1 MFLCAAALVQLVMLR
16 SACSMCSVFMHE
28 LMRDLCS
35 LPRVCSCIIHSMQRQ
50 QQQQQQSS
58 MRYNSHHNNVYM
70 PQGSSSSSGN
80 GSDGRASSLQ
90 HQQLQ
95 HTLYGGAPPGA
106 TSVRPGDDYDLVEM
120 LDVYAQAHGAHALE
134 STRDA
139 AYCSARCLVTN
150 DCLHANTLQRLHCI
164 GQLSHRQ
171 RSLFQPF
178 NTAQVTPTLN
188 HSSIERIA
196 HFITQE
202 INEGHTA
209 RGGLYSVPLTHPNVY
224 SRSSGATG
232 ATATA
237 GGGHQGRGWA
247 GLPGFQQRY
256 EVGGT
261 SSSNT
266 NTNGTAT
273 DQQQH
278 DGSMLT
284 QRQLQQQQQH
294 QQLYQHLH
302 DTSLGRQQ
310 QCSLWWSDTCAEL
323 IRGLLLGSL

>member
-1 MFLCAAALVQLVMLR
+1 MRQFQLQ
-16 SACSMCSVFMHE
+16 HE
-28 LMRDLCS
+28 RQPLL
-35 LPRVCSCIIHSMQRQ
+35 LQRQQ

-58 MRYNSHHNNVYM
+58 MRYNSHHSNVYM

-120 LDVYAQAHGAHALE
+120 LDMLKRMVLMRM
-134 STRDA
+134 SR
-139 AYCSARCLVTN
+139 RVM
-150 DCLHANTLQRLHCI
+150 QR
-164 GQLSHRQ
+164 
-171 RSLFQPF
+171 
-178 NTAQVTPTLN
+178 TAQRVVSSPTTACMQTHCATATLHRPNVKSNGHTVTPTLN